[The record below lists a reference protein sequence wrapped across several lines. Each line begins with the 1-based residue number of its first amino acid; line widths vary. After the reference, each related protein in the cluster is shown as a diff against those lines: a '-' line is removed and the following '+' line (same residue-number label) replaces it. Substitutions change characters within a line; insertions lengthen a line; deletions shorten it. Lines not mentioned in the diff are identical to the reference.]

1 MSKYSGM
8 HLHDSP
14 DQQTPNPGRV
24 HPFRAKLALTAVFTS
39 PVYLLGFGQK
49 ETRPSSHNG
58 YVHSWGARKAQP
70 PDASPV
76 NQGFFASAAW
86 AEPTG

>member
-1 MSKYSGM
+1 MGKYSDV
-8 HLHDSP
+8 HLYDSP
-14 DQQTPNPGRV
+14 DQQTPNLGEV
-24 HPFRAKLALTAVFTS
+24 HSFRDKLALTAVFTS
-39 PVYLLGFGQK
+39 PVHLLGSGQGW
-49 ETRPSSHNG
+49 TRPSSHNG
-58 YVHSWGARKAQP
+58 YVHASGAKKAQS